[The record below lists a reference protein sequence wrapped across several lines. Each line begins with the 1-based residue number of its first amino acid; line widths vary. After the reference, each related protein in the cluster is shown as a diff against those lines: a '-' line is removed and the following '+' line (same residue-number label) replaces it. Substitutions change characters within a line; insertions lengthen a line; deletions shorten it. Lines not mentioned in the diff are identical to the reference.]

1 MARRISK
8 LVLVALLMA
17 APGFAAAAGPSIP
30 LDRSGAD
37 VRNQASLQR
46 GARLYMNY
54 CLGCHSLQ
62 FVRYNTLAEGLGL
75 TDEQVA
81 ENLRFTGDSPHDM
94 IRIAMPPEDAA
105 GWFGLAPPDLSLIAR
120 SRGTDYIYTFLRS
133 FYADPSQRT
142 TGTNNKVLEGTAMPH
157 VLWELQGLQEAVY
170 RTEVAADGT
179 TRRVFERFE
188 LVKPGSMTPSEFDQ
202 AARDIAAFLSW
213 AGEPMQLE
221 RQRLGV
227 WVLLF
232 LLVLLAFSWLYYKEL
247 WKDVK

>member
-1 MARRISK
+1 MARRIP
-8 LVLVALLMA
+8 LLFLAALLA
-17 APGFAAAAGPSIP
+17 APGFASAAAPAVP
-30 LDRSGAD
+30 LDAAGVD
-37 VRNQASLQR
+37 VGNSASLQR

-62 FVRYNTLAEGLGL
+62 YVRYNTLAEGLGL

-94 IRIAMPPEDAA
+94 IRIAMPAADAA

-120 SRGTDYIYTFLRS
+120 SRGNDYVYTFLRS
-133 FYADPSQRT
+133 FYADPAQRA
-142 TGTNNKVLEGTAMPH
+142 TGTNNKVLVGTAMPH

-170 RTEVAADGT
+170 RSETGPDGSTREVFD
-179 TRRVFERFE
+179 RFE
-188 LVKPGSMTPSEFDQ
+188 LVKPGSMTPAEFDQ
-202 AARDIAAFLSW
+202 AARDITAFLAW
-213 AGEPMQLE
+213 AAEPMQLK
-221 RQRLGV
+221 RQRLGI

-232 LLVLLAFSWLYYKEL
+232 LSVLFVFSYLYYKEL